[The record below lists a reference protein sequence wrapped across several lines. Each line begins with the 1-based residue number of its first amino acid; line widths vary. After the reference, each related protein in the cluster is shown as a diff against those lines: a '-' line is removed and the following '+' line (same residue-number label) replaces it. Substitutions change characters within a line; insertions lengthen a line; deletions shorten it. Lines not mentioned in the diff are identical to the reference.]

1 MTDIEQHKDYNRYVS
16 EDGSN
21 AGTGGRVI
29 LTTAHT
35 LAASNEEIVKEIFLT
50 LEATVNDTAIIEIGY
65 TAPGVAIAYS
75 YLGSFT
81 VGANS
86 SETEHIAFVVPVPLE
101 PGSTFALYE
110 NTGLATTQVTARWHG
125 IRLK

>member
-1 MTDIEQHKDYNRYVS
+1 MTDIEQRKNYNRYVM

-21 AGTGGRVI
+21 AGTAGRVI
-29 LTTAHT
+29 LTTAHVV
-35 LAASNEEIVKEIFLT
+35 AATNEEIVREIFLT

-86 SETEHIAFVVPVPLE
+86 SETEHIVFDVPIPLE

-110 NTGLATTQVTARWHG
+110 NTGAATTQVTARWHG
-125 IRLK
+125 VRLK